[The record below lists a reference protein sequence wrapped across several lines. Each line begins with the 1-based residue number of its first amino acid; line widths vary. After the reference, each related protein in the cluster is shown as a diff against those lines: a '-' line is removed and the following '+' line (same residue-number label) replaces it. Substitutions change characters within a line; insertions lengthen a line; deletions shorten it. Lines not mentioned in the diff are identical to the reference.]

1 MINVRLR
8 KYNLIKDYF
17 FSTKDSKAASMVFDG
32 SGFVRYSVD
41 MVYQL
46 YPIKEMSFQYQTRQ
60 ENGILLF
67 FNDHLQVI
75 LQIFF
80 ISMSFINHA
89 KLHCI
94 WM

>member
-1 MINVRLR
+1 MKSIHSSDTVYVQFNKL
-8 KYNLIKDYF
+8 KGHY

-75 LQIFF
+75 LQLIFH
-80 ISMSFINHA
+80 IKIIH
-89 KLHCI
+89 
-94 WM
+94 